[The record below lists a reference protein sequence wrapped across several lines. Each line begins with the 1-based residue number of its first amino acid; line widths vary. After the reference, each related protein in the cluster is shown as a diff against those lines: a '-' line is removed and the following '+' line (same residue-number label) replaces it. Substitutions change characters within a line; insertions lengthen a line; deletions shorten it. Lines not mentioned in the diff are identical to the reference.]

1 MREGKDKYI
10 TQNNLKQGSD
20 FVNKDT
26 VCFLVLGVCISE
38 FKIL

>member
-10 TQNNLKQGSD
+10 TQNNFKWDSD

-26 VCFLVLGVCISE
+26 VCFLVSGIYISE
-38 FKIL
+38 FKII